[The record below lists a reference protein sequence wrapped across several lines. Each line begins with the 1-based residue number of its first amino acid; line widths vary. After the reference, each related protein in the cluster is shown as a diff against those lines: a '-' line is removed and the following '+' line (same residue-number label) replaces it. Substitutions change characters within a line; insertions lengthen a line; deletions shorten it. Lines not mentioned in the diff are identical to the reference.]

1 MARKGIPQIKIPIRP
16 NELTIKAIEPYLGD
30 IVEKFKDNALKIR
43 HDYDEYCLDHKILSK
58 VRPHE
63 DTEVNNMVL
72 IPDLRAMIDW
82 KTGYIFGNPIKYAQ
96 SKSRNTDDINY
107 LNKYV
112 RSSCKRSVDKEVG
125 TWAFAT
131 GVGYYFIEPK
141 SIDFDIETESPFEIY
156 CRESDTCVKI
166 YSSYG
171 GHKPLFDLLY
181 TQIKRI
187 KEGGLPEQ
195 IETFDIYLPDKL
207 YTYESSAFSYNLKRV
222 REQNRGLYRQLPL
235 VEKRFNPDGIG
246 MVAMGES
253 MQNSVD
259 KLLSNGLDN
268 IEDIVNEI
276 YVYKNVNLGET
287 VEEQK
292 NNHIA
297 MKKNGAVVLKSVSQ
311 DLPADLTTISTKLS
325 LSEVVQLF
333 SIVNSI
339 FHSTLGVP
347 MEMSDTNSGGTTKQ
361 GSEVANG
368 YDNAYNRALD
378 DINTFIK
385 ADTELLDRIMW
396 ICKNTPES
404 KLDNL
409 ATSEVEIMYS
419 INLTDNIQTKAQAF
433 GTFMQY
439 MPPDMA
445 LRVCRLS
452 NDPETDGKAIEEYMQ
467 KKAQTQVQEQQEA
480 NTETIDVEEETS
492 DISAEKHS
500 NTTNNGEVV

>member
-1 MARKGIPQIKIPIRP
+1 MARRGIEQIKIPIRP
-16 NELTIKAIEPYLGD
+16 DELTIEAVEPYLSE
-30 IVEKFKDNALKIR
+30 IFQQFKANILSIR
-43 HDYDEYCLDHKILSK
+43 SDYNEYCLDHKILLK
-58 VRPHE
+58 VRPHD
-63 DTEVNNMVL
+63 DTEVNNIVL
-72 IPDLRAMIDW
+72 IPDLRAMVDW

-112 RSSCKRSVDKEVG
+112 RSSCKRSIDKEVG

-141 SIDFDIETESPFEIY
+141 SAYFDIETESPFEIY
-156 CRESDTCVKI
+156 CRESDTCAKI

-171 GHKPLFDLLY
+171 GNKPLFDLLY
-181 TQIKRI
+181 TKIQRINKNGI
-187 KEGGLPEQ
+187 KEL
-195 IETFDIYLPDKL
+195 IDIIDLYFPDKL
-207 YTYESSAFSYNLKRV
+207 YTYENPTFNNINFNRV
-222 REQNRGLYRQLPL
+222 KEQDRGLYRYLPL

-253 MQNSVD
+253 MQNAAD
-259 KLLSNGLDN
+259 NLLSNGLDN
-268 IEDIVNEI
+268 IEDVVNEI

-287 VEEQK
+287 PEEQK
-292 NNHIA
+292 NNHTA

-311 DLPADLTTISTKLS
+311 DLPADLTTISTKLN
-325 LSEVVQLF
+325 LSEVVEVF
-333 SIVNSI
+333 SIINSI

-347 MEMSDTNSGGTTKQ
+347 MEMSGTNSGGTTKQ

-385 ADTELLDRIMW
+385 ADTELLERIIW
-396 ICKNTPES
+396 ICKNTPGS
-404 KLDNL
+404 KLDDI
-409 ATSEVEIMYS
+409 AASEIEIMYS
-419 INLTDNIQTKAQAF
+419 INLTDNIQTKSQAF

-445 LRVCRLS
+445 LRICRLS
-452 NDPETDGKAIEEYMQ
+452 NDPETDGKAIEEYMKNKTESQ
-467 KKAQTQVQEQQEA
+467 PVTQTDTVVEEQNQTV
-480 NTETIDVEEETS
+480 TETVTETTDIEEPVS
-492 DISAEKHS
+492 
-500 NTTNNGEVV
+500 